1 MMKSLETAVN
11 KRSLVMSNGTVI
23 TKPFPKAI
31 IYVLIVI
38 GLTMV
43 LMTFITFNPNTI
55 NLSELGIIL
64 EKLFTPKGTR
74 TWADYFGYMV
84 TLWQPLLATIQMSF
98 AGTIIGSLLAIPFS
112 IFMARNIVKTGW
124 IYQPVRLITNL
135 FRTIPALLLALVA
148 VFFVGI
154 GVLAGIIALTLFSFG
169 IMAKMLFELI
179 EVVDMAPFEAI
190 EATGANKVKA
200 FYYGIIPQVLP
211 LYLSFVIYIFEINIR
226 SSALLGYVGA
236 GGIGAVIK
244 DNILYNYDRVGATI
258 IVILITIL
266 IVQFLST
273 WVRRK
278 LQ

>member
-1 MMKSLETAVN
+1 MKSLETVVN
-11 KRSLVMSNGTVI
+11 KRSLVMSDGTI
-23 TKPFPKAI
+23 IRKPFPKII
-31 IYVLIVI
+31 IYVLIVV
-38 GLTMV
+38 GLTLL

-55 NLSELGIIL
+55 NLAELGIIL

-74 TWADYFGYMV
+74 TWADYFGYML

-98 AGTIIGSLLAIPFS
+98 AGTIIGSILAIPFS

-200 FYYGIIPQVLP
+200 FFYGIIPQVLP

-258 IVILITIL
+258 IVILVTIL